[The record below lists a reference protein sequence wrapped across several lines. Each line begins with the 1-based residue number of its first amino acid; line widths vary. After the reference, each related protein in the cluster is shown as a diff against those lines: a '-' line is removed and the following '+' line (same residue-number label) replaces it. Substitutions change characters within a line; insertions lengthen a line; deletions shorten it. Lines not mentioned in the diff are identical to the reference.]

1 MVVARYLVRCLAV
14 LVLVLAPSGRA
25 FAQATETELLYYKFD
40 PPLDTDIVLAVETAS
55 ALVMPDVEHVEGWS
69 HEVVIRLD
77 RLEGNEFTGT
87 FQLRNVVN
95 VENAQDDI
103 QFLIARALEG
113 EIYPLRVAAVGL
125 VTEVDW
131 VAIRAR
137 IEDQLPRLTVPAH
150 AAAIK
155 AVLPVFTDPPKA
167 VLRPVNAAAQAYF
180 LTFRR
185 DGELN
190 ERNDIGPAT
199 YFGLDPAKV
208 EIGGGFDP
216 EVDAF
221 ILDWLVTSEP
231 EIATEALG
239 SQLRSIIGLADP
251 QDGTGASDILETAIA
266 EGIEAAE
273 DGYAIYVPDEGLMR
287 EVTVNAIMAAGDF
300 AHVTRIKVT
309 RVSP

>member
-1 MVVARYLVRCLAV
+1 MVVVRYLVHCLAV
-14 LVLVLAPSGRA
+14 LVPLLALPGLA
-25 FAQATETELLYYKFD
+25 FAQATETELLYYKFN
-40 PPLDTDIVLAVETAS
+40 PPLDTDIVLEVKTAS

-77 RLEGNEFTGT
+77 RLEGDEFTGT
-87 FQLRNVVN
+87 FQLRNVVDL
-95 VENAQDDI
+95 ENAQDDI

-113 EIYPLRVAAVGL
+113 EIYPLRVADIGL

-137 IEDQLPRLTVPAH
+137 IEEELPRLTTAAN

-167 VLRPVNAAAQAYF
+167 VLRPINAAAQAYF

-190 ERNDIGPAT
+190 ERTDIGPAT
-199 YFGLDPAKV
+199 YLGLDPAKV

-239 SQLRSIIGLADP
+239 DQLRSIVGLANP
-251 QDGTGASDILETAIA
+251 QGGTGASDVIEAAIA

-273 DGYAIYVPDEGLMR
+273 DGYAIYVPDQGLMR
-287 EVTVNAIMAAGDF
+287 EVSVNAIMAAGDF
-300 AHVTRIKVT
+300 AHFTQVKVT
-309 RVSP
+309 RLAP